1 MLKASVFVDA
11 SIKKLNANPG
21 AIKPNNTPEI
31 TPFDQIFIRVTKKI
45 KNMMIVPIAICKGT
59 IIKGENPIVT
69 IFVTTI
75 APVHNIIEVICEICP
90 NRQFFFNEKINLN

>member
-1 MLKASVFVDA
+1 
-11 SIKKLNANPG
+11 
-21 AIKPNNTPEI
+21 
-31 TPFDQIFIRVTKKI
+31 
-45 KNMMIVPIAICKGT
+45 MMIVPIDICKGT

-90 NRQFFFNEKINLN
+90 KR